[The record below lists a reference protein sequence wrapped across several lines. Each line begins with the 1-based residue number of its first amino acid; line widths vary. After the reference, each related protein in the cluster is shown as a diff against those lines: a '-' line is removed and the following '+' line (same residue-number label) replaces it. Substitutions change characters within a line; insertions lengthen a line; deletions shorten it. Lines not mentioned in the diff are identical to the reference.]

1 MRRSIALLAVMLWA
15 SHCAAAGVAE
25 GRWEGAAAIP
35 GSPLR
40 MVVDLARD
48 ASGQWNGSIILPAL
62 GVKGTP
68 LDHIVVT
75 QDAIAFD
82 FGDALRS
89 ATFGTTR
96 FRLRFMKR
104 DVAMGDFEQGGN
116 VAKVALHRIGAA
128 QVEVPPRSTPLGAEL
143 VAQWSGS
150 FELGGYPRQ
159 VTIRFARGE
168 DGRGR
173 AQFAVVGKQVNNIPV
188 DLVMQI
194 GDFVRVESSVTPV
207 SFEGRFIA
215 QAGEIRGTIAL
226 GTTELPLVLKRTSGE
241 SS

>member
-1 MRRSIALLAVMLWA
+1 MVLLAVMLWA
-15 SHCAAAGVAE
+15 SHCVAAGAAE

-48 ASGQWNGSIILPAL
+48 ASGRWNGSIILPAL
-62 GVKGTP
+62 GIKGNP
-68 LDHIVVT
+68 LDHIVAT
-75 QDAIAFD
+75 PDSITLD
-82 FGDALRS
+82 LGDALRA
-89 ATFGTTR
+89 ATFGPTR
-96 FRLRFMKR
+96 LRLRFIRR
-104 DVAMGDFEQGGN
+104 DVATGELEQGGN
-116 VAKVALHRIGAA
+116 VAKVSLRRVGAA

-143 VAQWSGS
+143 LAQWSGS

-159 VTIRFARGE
+159 VTIRLARGE
-168 DGRGR
+168 DGRGS
-173 AQFAVVGKQVNNIPV
+173 AQFAVVGKQVNNIAV

-226 GTTELPLVLKRTSGE
+226 GTTELPLVLKRASGE